1 MRMPIK
7 HIEMWLF
14 IAIAGAM
21 LLGGCSSSETS
32 DLCEN
37 IVTASTSSFYFSG
50 SPGTAVRVITS
61 QPAKK
66 FCTAE
71 LGIKVRYESDDRARD
86 RAPVNI
92 KVEFAVEDGSG
103 EAATIF
109 PEGEPVYTTVYQ
121 RRYIQWGVSVNAADR
136 EEPVNYYIRI
146 GTDQDGDFPVLADAV
161 IKYTLYET
169 PRGILH

>member
-1 MRMPIK
+1 MKK
-7 HIEMWLF
+7 HIRHIEVCLL
-14 IAIAGAM
+14 IAIAAAM
-21 LLGGCSSSETS
+21 LLEGCSSSETS

-37 IVTASTSSFYFSG
+37 IATSSKSGFYFAA
-50 SPGTAVRVITS
+50 SPNTSVRVITS

-66 FCTAE
+66 FCTAG
-71 LGIKVRYESDDRARD
+71 LGIKVRYESEDRAREK
-86 RAPVNI
+86 APVNI

-103 EAATIF
+103 NPATIF
-109 PEGEPVYTTVYQ
+109 PAGEPVYTTLYQ

-146 GTDQDGDFPVLADAV
+146 AADEAGDFPVLADAA
-161 IKYTLYET
+161 IRYTRYET